1 MGDRRHDLNVR
12 VVLLQAAADAGE
24 GAAGAQPGHE
34 GVHLGK
40 IAQDLEAGSLV
51 VGAGVGLVAV
61 LVGHVVA
68 VWLFGDHALGL
79 EYRVVGAAGP
89 LGVDNV
95 GAERPQQ
102 LLSLRRDDVRQHA
115 EEAIAL
121 NARHH
126 RQADAGVAAGG
137 LQDRLVRRQ
146 LAALFGGVDHVEG
159 DAVLEGAGGVLPLQ
173 LGVDV
178 DAGLGAGA
186 PQPHEGCIADGVKD
200 SLGKH
205 GYGAADG
212 CGEARNVRSRTSQYT
227 GLGVGGHRTARGFG
241 VPLESD
247 SRYNALRLLG
257 SERTMIET
265 TRPQPMTIG
274 GREFV
279 WGGRTYVMGIV
290 NVTPDSFS
298 GDGVAYDVAAAVDL
312 AVGMSRDGADIID
325 VGGESTRPGFEPI
338 SIEEEIRRTVPVIE
352 KLVREVDIPLSIDTC
367 KAEVARAALA
377 AGAHLVND
385 VHGFRREPETAAAAA
400 EFGVPAVAM
409 HNQRERE
416 FHDVIGDVT
425 AGLVESL
432 RIAREQGLPDER
444 VIVDPGFNFG
454 WTEEQALEMLR
465 RLGELRALGRPLLVG
480 TSRKSTIGAVLGL
493 PVEERLEG
501 TAATVALAIASGAD
515 IVRVHDVKEMTRV
528 ARMADAVVRGWTKP
542 EGTKA

>member
-1 MGDRRHDLNVR
+1 
-12 VVLLQAAADAGE
+12 
-24 GAAGAQPGHE
+24 
-34 GVHLGK
+34 
-40 IAQDLEAGSLV
+40 
-51 VGAGVGLVAV
+51 
-61 LVGHVVA
+61 
-68 VWLFGDHALGL
+68 
-79 EYRVVGAAGP
+79 
-89 LGVDNV
+89 
-95 GAERPQQ
+95 
-102 LLSLRRDDVRQHA
+102 
-115 EEAIAL
+115 
-121 NARHH
+121 
-126 RQADAGVAAGG
+126 
-137 LQDRLVRRQ
+137 
-146 LAALFGGVDHVEG
+146 
-159 DAVLEGAGGVLPLQ
+159 
-173 LGVDV
+173 
-178 DAGLGAGA
+178 
-186 PQPHEGCIADGVKD
+186 
-200 SLGKH
+200 
-205 GYGAADG
+205 
-212 CGEARNVRSRTSQYT
+212 
-227 GLGVGGHRTARGFG
+227 
-241 VPLESD
+241 
-247 SRYNALRLLG
+247 
-257 SERTMIET
+257 MIET

-279 WGGRTYVMGIV
+279 WGSRTYVMGIV

-298 GDGVAYDVAAAVDL
+298 GDGLAYDVAAAVDQ

-338 SIEEEIRRTVPVIE
+338 SAEEEIRRTAPVIE
-352 KLVREVDIPLSIDTC
+352 KLVREVGIPLSIDTY

-385 VHGFRREPETAAAAA
+385 IHGFRREPETAAAAA

-432 RIAREQGLPDER
+432 GIARERGLPDER

-501 TAATVALAIASGAD
+501 TAATVALAIANGAD

-528 ARMADAVVRGWTKP
+528 ARMADAVVRGWAKP
-542 EGTKA
+542 EEAKA